1 MIRQLRSGNAD
12 YDRNIAFIYADWDIH
27 AGSPISKKLRVVR
40 RSTLVMLSPK
50 GELARV
56 VAQTS
61 ESALKSLLDNAPERP
76 AGAKACTT

>member
-12 YDRNIAFIYADWDIH
+12 YDRKIAFIYADWDVH
-27 AGSPISKKLRVVR
+27 ARSPITKKLKVVR

-61 ESALKSLLDNAPERP
+61 ESALKGLLDKAPERP
-76 AGAKACTT
+76 AGAKACTS